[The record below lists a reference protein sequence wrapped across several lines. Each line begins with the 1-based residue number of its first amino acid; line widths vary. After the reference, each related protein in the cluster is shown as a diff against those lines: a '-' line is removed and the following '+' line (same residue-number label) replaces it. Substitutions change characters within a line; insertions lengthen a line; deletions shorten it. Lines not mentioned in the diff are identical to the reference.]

1 MTSVERIFV
10 TGFAQIS
17 ALGNTWQ
24 SFDAALLNSR
34 SGAVANTIDLPGID
48 RVDVPICPSD
58 FDPKGLIAP
67 SKVPMDR
74 GTAMALKVA
83 QESISH
89 AQLDLSQ
96 IDHERLGVFWG
107 SGMAGAGNFDLS
119 SRSLY
124 VDNKRIRPTNVV
136 TTMPNAPAAE
146 ISLFTQAYGA
156 SLSYACACASSAV
169 AIGEALLALRSGRVD
184 VAIVGGS
191 EAMLTPGVVAGWQ
204 ALRVLAPIAH
214 GDAQAACRP
223 FDVKRSGFALGEGAA
238 ALVLETQAHA
248 QKRSANLQAQLSGY
262 ATNCDGHHM
271 THPHW
276 EGQVRVIRQAL
287 RDAGLTP
294 QDIGYINAHG
304 TATQAG
310 DVAEARSVTEVFGAR
325 GVPISSTKGLHGH
338 LLGAGGAMELLISI
352 RALQSG
358 LLPSS
363 ANCDEMDPEMHLDV
377 IQGGARQVSGLKH
390 VMSNSFAFGGTNAVL
405 IASAAN

>member
-1 MTSVERIFV
+1 MNHFERVFV
-10 TGFAQIS
+10 TGYAQVS
-17 ALGNTWQ
+17 ALGASWGE
-24 SFDAALLNSR
+24 FDEALRTSR
-34 SGAVANTIDLPGID
+34 SGVIANTLDLEGLD
-48 RVDVPICPSD
+48 KVDVPLCPAV

-74 GTAMALKVA
+74 GTAMALKVGQDA
-83 QESISH
+83 IAH
-89 AQLDLSQ
+89 AQLDLLQ
-96 IDHERLGVFWG
+96 LDHERLGVFWG

-124 VDNKRIRPTNVV
+124 VEHKRVRPTNVV

-146 ISLFTQAYGA
+146 ISLFAQANGA
-156 SLSYACACASSAV
+156 SLTYACACASSAV
-169 AIGEALLALRSGRVD
+169 AIGEALLALRLGRVD

-204 ALRVLAPIAH
+204 ALRVLAPTENGEAH
-214 GDAQAACRP
+214 KACRP
-223 FDVKRSGFALGEGAA
+223 FDISRAGFALGEGAA
-238 ALVLETQAHA
+238 ALVLETEAHA
-248 QKRSANLQAQLSGY
+248 RKRGAVLQAQLSGY
-262 ATNCDGHHM
+262 ASNCDGHHM

-276 EGQVRVIRQAL
+276 EGQVRVMRQAL
-287 RDAGLTP
+287 RDAGLQP

-310 DVAEARSVTEVFGAR
+310 DLAEARSVSEVFGQR
-325 GVPISSTKGLHGH
+325 GVPIGSTKGLHGH
-338 LLGAGGAMELLISI
+338 LLGAGGAVELLIAI

-358 LLPSS
+358 VLPSS
-363 ANCDEMDPEMHLDV
+363 ANCEHIDPEMALDV
-377 IQGGARQVSGLKH
+377 IQGGPRHSADLRH